1 MAKRKKSITVADVK
15 AAPDPSLKEVLSR
28 RGRAARRKGQQSERD
43 IAALVRRVFP
53 DAKRGIGQAR
63 FGRECPD
70 VDGTPYW
77 IETKCGKNAPVRSAL
92 KQAVDDT
99 DGRTPVVI
107 VKDDRC
113 EPFVVMR
120 LSDWLDDLW
129 SGDDRSESPVKAAR
143 DARADAI
150 IHGDGGR
157 DGGAVMLGVR
167 HPDGTLKVTDS
178 FQIPAIGEEVAWE
191 RAKRDMQVR
200 SEARYSSTVAKAV
213 PGTWVVEGLV
223 CQHYW
228 DTSISQHTW
237 RVERFMPGKH
247 YTCYTHDT
255 EEDRAGRRW
264 VRLA

>member
-1 MAKRKKSITVADVK
+1 MADVK
-15 AAPDPSLKEVLSR
+15 AALAAGAEDMERARERGIADVREVLSR

-99 DGRTPVVI
+99 DGRVPVVI

-120 LSDWLDDLW
+120 LSDWLEDLW
-129 SGDDRSESPVKAAR
+129 QPDALLEKRERSDDGQA
-143 DARADAI
+143 
-150 IHGDGGR
+150 
-157 DGGAVMLGVR
+157 
-167 HPDGTLKVTDS
+167 
-178 FQIPAIGEEVAWE
+178 
-191 RAKRDMQVR
+191 
-200 SEARYSSTVAKAV
+200 
-213 PGTWVVEGLV
+213 
-223 CQHYW
+223 
-228 DTSISQHTW
+228 
-237 RVERFMPGKH
+237 
-247 YTCYTHDT
+247 
-255 EEDRAGRRW
+255 
-264 VRLA
+264 